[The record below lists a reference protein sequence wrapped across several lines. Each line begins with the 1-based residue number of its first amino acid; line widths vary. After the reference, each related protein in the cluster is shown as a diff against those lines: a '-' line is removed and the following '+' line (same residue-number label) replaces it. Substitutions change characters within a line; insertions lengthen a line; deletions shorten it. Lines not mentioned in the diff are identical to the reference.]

1 MGSYKLK
8 FFDENDK
15 KLYHRFL
22 EENDHFLWYVSL
34 EYKLLLESYLN
45 VKSVYILVKK
55 ENEIIGC
62 LPLMESCNFTFGNV
76 LNSLPFY
83 GSNGGFLIDKK
94 YLIKEG
100 TQIMNLLLKYLQ
112 SYINEN
118 NIGAITLITNP
129 FNSYSKAFLEDNF
142 NYTFSDFRIGQITP
156 LPARSDDLLTMFENP
171 RPRNIRKALKSGVT
185 IRQSTSDEDF
195 DFLVNTHQQNIQSIG
210 GESKSKLFFDNIKKI
225 IPKENYSIFI
235 AEIKEKKVA
244 ALLLFYFNKTVEY
257 FTPCSIYEYRK
268 QQPTSLLIF
277 EAMKDAIGK
286 NYEYWNWGGTWQSQ
300 KGVYDFKKKWGAN
313 DMRYFYYTLLIN
325 KEIMTLSRDQLLK
338 LYPNFY
344 ILPFNQLETNNEK
357 N

>member
-1 MGSYKLK
+1 M
-8 FFDENDK
+8 
-15 KLYHRFL
+15 
-22 EENDHFLWYVSL
+22 
-34 EYKLLLESYLN
+34 LESYLN

-195 DFLVNTHQQNIQSIG
+195 DF
-210 GESKSKLFFDNIKKI
+210 SKYASTKYSKYWWEIKVKIIFDHIKKLFQKRTIQY
-225 IPKENYSIFI
+225 YSRN
-235 AEIKEKKVA
+235 KRR
-244 ALLLFYFNKTVEY
+244 LLLYYFFISRKLRIFYL
-257 FTPCSIYEYRK
+257 SIYEAENNSP
-268 QQPTSLLIF
+268 Q
-277 EAMKDAIGK
+277 
-286 NYEYWNWGGTWQSQ
+286 
-300 KGVYDFKKKWGAN
+300 VY
-313 DMRYFYYTLLIN
+313 
-325 KEIMTLSRDQLLK
+325 
-338 LYPNFY
+338 
-344 ILPFNQLETNNEK
+344 
-357 N
+357 